1 MRSHG
6 FDLLAEVVHIDIHH
20 GVWVSSAELQRASVT
35 RMNPKPQLT
44 APSMVASMPTSV
56 SAAGDDDGI
65 DPGARSCWSVPV
77 QGEYAC

>member
-1 MRSHG
+1 
-6 FDLLAEVVHIDIHH
+6 
-20 GVWVSSAELQRASVT
+20 
-35 RMNPKPQLT
+35 MNPKPKLT

-65 DPGARSCWSVPV
+65 DPCARSCWSVPV